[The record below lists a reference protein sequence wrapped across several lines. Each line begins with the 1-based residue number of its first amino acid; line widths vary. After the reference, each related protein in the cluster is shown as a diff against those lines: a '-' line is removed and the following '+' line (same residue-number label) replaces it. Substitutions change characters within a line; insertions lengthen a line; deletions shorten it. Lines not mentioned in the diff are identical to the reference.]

1 MENRSKNAR
10 NDAKKY
16 EKQCN
21 NRRRNEENMVAERE
35 NVQVTEEK
43 EYLQQDSRNE
53 MEIVFD
59 AVSCNESFARV
70 AVAAFI
76 THLNPT
82 LEELADI
89 KTAVSEA
96 VTNAIIHGYENLSG
110 YTRHGESRPAYS
122 IVHPGKVRLHCILEK
137 DTLSIEVSDQGKG
150 IEDVAKA
157 MEPLFTTR
165 PELERSGMGFAFME
179 AFMDELEVESIPGK
193 GTRVHMWKK
202 MRCGD
207 WIGKE
212 D

>member
-1 MENRSKNAR
+1 
-10 NDAKKY
+10 
-16 EKQCN
+16 
-21 NRRRNEENMVAERE
+21 MVAERE
-35 NVQVTEEK
+35 NIQVTEEK
-43 EYLQQDSRNE
+43 ELLQQRTQGSRNE

-89 KTAVSEA
+89 KTAVS
-96 VTNAIIHGYENLSG
+96 
-110 YTRHGESRPAYS
+110 
-122 IVHPGKVRLHCILEK
+122 
-137 DTLSIEVSDQGKG
+137 DQGKG
-150 IEDVAKA
+150 IEDVARA
-157 MEPLFTTR
+157 MEPLFTTK